1 MKWRHTDWYVS
12 AMPRTPHRQPIT
24 VGVRELRDHLSEY
37 LDDVE
42 SGGELIVTERGR
54 PVARLV
60 SAEGGSALERLVA
73 AGIESPPSRRRE
85 PSSSFG
91 RVRARGD
98 LVKFVL
104 EQRR

>member
-1 MKWRHTDWYVS
+1 VALESVS
-12 AMPRTPHRQPIT
+12 SCR
-24 VGVRELRDHLSEY
+24 LRDGLHRRTRRALREY

-60 SAEGGSALERLVA
+60 PAEGGSALERLVA
-73 AGIESPPSRRRE
+73 AGIASPPSRRRE

-91 RVRARGD
+91 RARARGD
-98 LVKFVL
+98 LVEFVL
-104 EQRR
+104 EPRR